1 MNRDYIRTRTKQ
13 LSLTKN
19 QVEQDN
25 LIYHIGLDA
34 NLITFEDANKI
45 HGGHLSPEVRSRVL
59 TWLRHNANEMGLTR
73 AS

>member
-1 MNRDYIRTRTKQ
+1 MNRDYIRTKTKQ
-13 LSLTKN
+13 LSFTKN

-25 LIYHIGLDA
+25 LNHIGLDA
-34 NLITFEDANKI
+34 NLITFDDANKI